1 MKQTK
6 KLKGIIIITI
16 ILAMILI
23 FSQAKVYA
31 SEEGFFDTWLEE
43 DSSEAIL
50 DTNKFNPG
58 GLDDAFDD
66 AGGLVDM
73 GATLIGIIRVI
84 GIIVTVVTLMILG
97 IKYMTGSVQEKAD
110 YKKTMIPY
118 LIGVAL
124 FFSLSQIIPIIIDFA
139 STLNN

>member
-31 SEEGFFDTWLEE
+31 SEEGGLEE

-58 GLDDAFDD
+58 GVGDAFGD

-73 GATLIGIIRVI
+73 GGTLIGIIRVI

>member
-31 SEEGFFDTWLEE
+31 SEEGGLEE

-58 GLDDAFDD
+58 GVGDAFDD

>member
-31 SEEGFFDTWLEE
+31 SEEGGLEE

-118 LIGVAL
+118 LIGAIL
-124 FFSLSQIIPIIIDFA
+124 IFGA
-139 STLNN
+139 SAIAKAVIAISENLTAGN

>member
-31 SEEGFFDTWLEE
+31 SEEGGLEE

>member
-16 ILAMILI
+16 ILVMILI

-31 SEEGFFDTWLEE
+31 SEEGGLEE